1 MYYGNV
7 KWDKIKREFWINMIH
22 EEKKVAKIIE
32 ELTMFFFTVG
42 ANEIETKI
50 KRDENSDFIWMSAN
64 YDPEYRDELDYLN
77 EFLNEEKN
85 AGLEDIYWELA
96 GSGDPGETSQLLLIG
111 MMIDKAEIEIT
122 DTRVELKL
130 YKEFKDGY

>member
-1 MYYGNV
+1 MV
-7 KWDKIKREFWINMIH
+7 H

-42 ANEIETKI
+42 ADEIETRI
-50 KRDENSDFIWMSAN
+50 KRDDNSDFIRICAN
-64 YDPEYRDELDYLN
+64 YNPEYRDELDYLE
-77 EFLNEEKN
+77 EFLNKEKN
-85 AGLEDIYWELA
+85 DGLEDIYWELA
-96 GSGDPGETSQLLLIG
+96 GSGDPGETSQLLLVG

-130 YKEFKDGY
+130 YKKFREGF

>member
-1 MYYGNV
+1 MV
-7 KWDKIKREFWINMIH
+7 H

-42 ANEIETKI
+42 ADEIESRI
-50 KRDENSDFIWMSAN
+50 KRDENSDFIWISAN
-64 YDPEYRDELDYLN
+64 YDPEYRDELNYLN
-77 EFLNEEKN
+77 EFLHEEKN
-85 AGLEDIYWELA
+85 DGLEDIYWELA
-96 GSGDPGETSQLLLIG
+96 GSGDPGESSQLLLIG

-130 YKEFKDGY
+130 YKKFREGY

>member
-1 MYYGNV
+1 MV
-7 KWDKIKREFWINMIH
+7 H

-42 ANEIETKI
+42 ADEIETRI
-50 KRDENSDFIWMSAN
+50 KRDENSDFIWISAN
-64 YDPEYRDELDYLN
+64 FDPEYRDELNYLN
-77 EFLNEEKN
+77 EFLHEEKN
-85 AGLEDIYWELA
+85 DGLEDIYWELA

-130 YKEFKDGY
+130 YKKFREGY